1 MMKIAMLAA
10 AAAFSVAGALGVS
23 TAATAA
29 ADPPPPPV
37 CYANRPSVNAIEQT
51 PCVAPGSVQYSQGIH
66 QPTYG
71 GANPLVPYGTNP
83 LVPYGTNQ
91 NNAG

>member
-1 MMKIAMLAA
+1 MTKIAMLAA

-23 TAATAA
+23 PAATAA

-51 PCVAPGSVQYSQGIH
+51 RA
-66 QPTYG
+66 
-71 GANPLVPYGTNP
+71 
-83 LVPYGTNQ
+83 
-91 NNAG
+91 